1 MILEKL
7 KDCRVLC
14 FAAGAAAVPVVK
26 KILKSEKTRK
36 TCVSGLAEGMRLYQD
51 VRETLQNVKEDA
63 EDLCYEAKNK
73 LNKDEEAVSDEV

>member
-14 FAAGAAAVPVVK
+14 FVAGAVAVPVAK
-26 KILKSEKTRK
+26 KVLKSEKTRK
-36 TCVSGLAEGMRLYQD
+36 TCVSGLAKGMKLYQD
-51 VRETLQNVKEDA
+51 AQETFRNVKEDA

-73 LNKDEEAVSDEV
+73 LNKNEEAVSDEV